1 VPPPSNRGGG
11 DTVTIINHHLIWYRH
26 NNTLTR
32 HLGQNP
38 TPTISQEQL
47 GHASQLH
54 TQNNYTNTEAVHP
67 STTTLL
73 YTCVCLCGN
82 ATTAAHPTFTQQ
94 QSRDTN
100 RADSMH
106 HIPACASASMLY
118 RCPINSTALILV
130 HTPTHCRH
138 FAWKG
143 AAVANSTVGLPYTRC
158 TQLAQNHRASVRTH
172 CYCQHQTHL

>member
-1 VPPPSNRGGG
+1 MVQAQQHSDTPPGAKPNTDYFTGATRPCITAPHTEQLHQHRGR
-11 DTVTIINHHLIWYRH
+11 TSFH
-26 NNTLTR
+26 NNM
-32 HLGQNP
+32 
-38 TPTISQEQL
+38 
-47 GHASQLH
+47 
-54 TQNNYTNTEAVHP
+54 
-67 STTTLL
+67 L